1 MKPTHMI
8 TAGSIGPTL
17 ALGLLVHFAAGCGGK
32 EPRDEAPEA
41 AMCVPGAK
49 GCDDHGDHGDEAHA
63 GEAGHEKPGHEH
75 PAGEPEGHEDK
86 DEAGHDEE
94 GHDEGTKEVK
104 LTAEAMAVSEIRVGK
119 AERRAMSG
127 GGAFPAEVAFDPAGT
142 AHVSPIGGGRFARV
156 DVKLGDKVEAG
167 QLLATLVSTDVAELE
182 GQLAQAR
189 ARLAGAEAELRRNA
203 ELVKEGVG
211 PERGLVD
218 ARAAVATLRAEAAGI
233 QKRLAVFGPQAGGEI
248 ELKAPIRGTVAAM
261 HAVVGESAAN
271 DEPAFTITDPSRFF
285 IEASVPELDIS
296 RVETGAAV
304 IVRTHA
310 FSELSLEGR
319 ITSIAP
325 SLDKAT
331 RSLSVRIML
340 DAPDGRLRGHMFAM
354 VELAGDGGRAIV
366 VPADGV
372 AILEGQDVVF
382 VPGHE
387 ENTFVPK
394 PVRLGRRASG
404 FVEVLAGL
412 DEGAAVVTHGGFV
425 LKSALSSGSIS
436 EGHEH

>member
-1 MKPTHMI
+1 MKICISVMSGLG
-8 TAGSIGPTL
+8 ALASIL
-17 ALGLLVHFAAGCGGK
+17 FACGGT
-32 EPRDEAPEA
+32 EAKAPA
-41 AMCVPGAK
+41 PDAGLCVPGSK
-49 GCDDHGDHGDEAHA
+49 GCDEHGEEGHEDDH
-63 GEAGHEKPGHEH
+63 GEAGHKDDHGEEGHKDDHGE
-75 PAGEPEGHEDK
+75 AGHADHGNEGHEGEGK
-86 DEAGHDEE
+86 GEE
-94 GHDEGTKEVK
+94 LKEVT
-104 LTAEAMAVSEIRVGK
+104 LTAEAMSVSEIKVGK
-119 AERRAMSG
+119 AERRVISG
-127 GGAFPAEVAFDPAGT
+127 GGAFPAEIAFDPAGT
-142 AHVSPIGGGRFARV
+142 AHVAPIGGGRFARV

-167 QLLATLVSTDVAELE
+167 QVLAALVSTDVADLE

-211 PERGLVD
+211 AERGLVD
-218 ARAAVATLRAEAAGI
+218 ARAAVATLRAETAGI
-233 QKRLAVFGPQAGGEI
+233 QKRLAVFGPQVAGQL
-248 ELKAPIRGTVAAM
+248 ELKAPIAGTIAHI
-261 HAVVGESAAN
+261 HAVIGESAG
-271 DEPAFTITDPSRFF
+271 DEPAFTITDPSKIFV
-285 IEASVPELDIS
+285 EAFVPELDIG
-296 RVETGAAV
+296 RIAVDAPV

-310 FSELSLEGR
+310 FPDLALEGR
-319 ITSIAP
+319 VTSIAP

-331 RSLSVRIML
+331 RSLSVRITL
-340 DAPDGRLRGHMFAM
+340 DALDARLRGHMFAM
-354 VELAGDGGRAIV
+354 VELAGEGGRAIV

-412 DEGAAVVTHGGFV
+412 EEGAAVVVHGGFV

>member
-1 MKPTHMI
+1 
-8 TAGSIGPTL
+8 
-17 ALGLLVHFAAGCGGK
+17 
-32 EPRDEAPEA
+32 
-41 AMCVPGAK
+41 MCVPGAK
-49 GCDDHGDHGDEAHA
+49 GCDDHGEHGDEAHENEA
-63 GEAGHEKPGHEH
+63 EHGKPGHEEHDQGKKGHEDEGEAGH
-75 PAGEPEGHEDK
+75 A
-86 DEAGHDEE
+86 EE
-94 GHDEGTKEVK
+94 GHGENPKEVE

-119 AERRAMSG
+119 AERRAISG

-142 AHVSPIGGGRFARV
+142 AHVTPIGGGRFARV
-156 DVKLGDKVEAG
+156 EVKLGDKVEAG

-189 ARLAGAEAELRRNA
+189 ARLAGAESELRRNA
-203 ELVKEGVG
+203 ELVREGVG

-218 ARAAVATLRAEAAGI
+218 ARAAVATLRAEMAGI

-248 ELKAPIRGTVAAM
+248 ELKAPIGGTVAAM

-271 DEPAFTITDPSRFF
+271 DEEPAFTITDPSRVF
-285 IEASVPELDIS
+285 IEASIPELDIS
-296 RVETGAAV
+296 RVAVGAAV
-304 IVRTHA
+304 VVRMHA
-310 FSELSLEGR
+310 FPELSLEGH

-331 RSLSVRIML
+331 RSLSVRITL
-340 DAPDGRLRGHMFAM
+340 DAPDERLRGHMFAM
-354 VELAGDGGRAIV
+354 VELAGEGGRAIV

-382 VPGHE
+382 VPGQE

-412 DEGAAVVTHGGFV
+412 EEGAAVVVHGGFV